1 MGEELR
7 AGPSLAFR
15 PAGHDDVAAIVALVN
30 SAYRGASSRRG
41 WTTEADLLDGQRT
54 DAAEIA
60 GLVAARDSVILLCL
74 ADGVLAGSVHL
85 RRDGDG
91 AYLGMLVIDPGRQG
105 AGLGKRLMAAA
116 ESWVVREWAC
126 VRMWM
131 TVITLRHE
139 LIAFYGRRGYRR
151 TGRIVPFP
159 AGDPRFGLP
168 KVAGLEM
175 EVLEKDLHPGPGGGR
190 EDGGLVAGGR

>member
-1 MGEELR
+1 MGEEKVQGR
-7 AGPSLAFR
+7 AGLVFR
-15 PAGHDDVAAIVALVN
+15 PAGQNDVAAVVSLVN

-60 GLVAARDSVILLCL
+60 GLIAAPGSIILLCL
-74 ADGVLAGSVHL
+74 DDGVLAGSVHL

-91 AYLGMLVIDPGRQG
+91 AYLGMLVIDPVRQG
-105 AGLGKRLMAAA
+105 VGLGKRLMAEA
-116 ESWVVREWAC
+116 ESRVGREWGC

-159 AGDPRFGLP
+159 VGEARFGLP
-168 KVAGLEM
+168 KVDGLEM
-175 EVLEKDLHPGPGGGR
+175 EVLEKHLGPGQAEGSGMCP
-190 EDGGLVAGGR
+190 